1 MARSD
6 DGAQSRRNAALEA
19 KGGSKGLPGGGTQFY
34 IPNLTVAQISAHA
47 FRPL

>member
-1 MARSD
+1 MARID
-6 DGAQSRRNAALEA
+6 AGAQSRRNAALEG
-19 KGGSKGLPGGGTQFY
+19 KGSTKNLPGGGTQFY